1 MFINPKPFPDFV
13 TGFKYRQILNA
24 VILLGI
30 SMLAPSKLMAEEN
43 FGPAIAVVEKLH
55 ETLLNNM
62 QNSASLGYNGRYEV
76 LSPVIKSSFDT
87 PLIAKVVLGRN
98 WKGLDT
104 KQQSDFVE
112 LFNRLSVSTYASR
125 FDNFSGESFKTIKV
139 DNMKKGRILVKTEL
153 VRPDD
158 EPVNLDYIMQ
168 LNNGQW
174 YIISVIADGVNDLSL
189 KRAEY
194 SNVIKDKGFNSLV
207 SDIEDK
213 IKMYE
218 NGNT

>member
-1 MFINPKPFPDFV
+1 MFSP
-13 TGFKYRQILNA
+13 TT
-24 VILLGI
+24 LL
-30 SMLAPSKLMAEEN
+30 AEEN
-43 FGPAIAVVEKLH
+43 FEPAIAVVEKLH

-62 QNSASLGYNGRYEV
+62 QNSASLGYNGRYEE

-98 WKGLDT
+98 WKELDT
-104 KQQSDFVE
+104 QQQSDFVE
-112 LFNRLSVSTYASR
+112 LFNRLSVATYASR
-125 FDNFSGESFKTIKV
+125 FDNFSGESFKTIKI

-153 VRPDD
+153 VSPDD

-194 SNVIKDKGFNSLV
+194 SNVIKDKGYSGLV